1 MAAVEQPT
9 STTYAPSSDADEGLP
24 RPESRSSSTKSPRLN
39 GADAVRRDSTT
50 LPEIQMAPPVDGGET
65 GLLSQRNLEQVP
77 RAMKELA
84 PLVAMPPPS
93 DAAVHSRLA
102 KHRYSRLGRNLL
114 FEARPAVVHFGGYVL
129 GRAHSQCVRVVN
141 ISRTSQRLHILGPAT
156 DNFKMR
162 CNKKGLVAP
171 GSSEVITVDF
181 HPREHRYHYDCL
193 RLHTDSENLLVPLHA
208 YPVMN
213 DVIFPERLDFGVHAL
228 GETVRRVVKMVCKVP
243 IQFEFEI
250 EVTKSHPHFKI
261 DPLRGMVPA
270 NGAVE
275 VHIEHT
281 PVSASSGEM
290 HLLVSVSQFNFTP
303 IVCVVTGAGRPG
315 VVREAALDATASN
328 LAEDNA
334 LQDSLGPC
342 RSSRAR
348 AQARRLRGERDREG
362 QHHRQQ
368 HRRGRDAGSKRSSN
382 TGKTRGHGAGY
393 GGGSGTAAADGGE
406 DGEGFQAARRARG
419 AGVRRGTGTGVSAAE
434 EGLEARRAEA
444 GDAEDGYGLD
454 GGVDDRYL
462 ATAGEGADLVDT
474 WGMRPASA
482 EHHPYGTGKGSG
494 AVFDAGGE
502 WLAAEKRGEMRRPVE
517 PWVPPTEG
525 SVFGSTVK
533 GPTKTTVVEG
543 LVIPS
548 RLDTVQATNFVLTQQ
563 ARDYP
568 GKLKPKDLK
577 EAIRRT
583 RAERQRQLQEQEALR
598 SLTLTAST
606 EPDHDDGNGGSGD
619 RSGRG
624 DPSHPGGRQIA
635 DTPEGERGLQQ
646 ERLQQPAQLGGRAI
660 CAYLATVVDGKS
672 GAATRQLTEM
682 SFLQDLAD
690 TESEE
695 RDRSF
700 KASVEHVGEPLLSQR
715 EVERVL
721 EEQRRGEQELLRR
734 RREKERESLQTC
746 LKGPS
751 EVGERCAR
759 ASLLFTA
766 EGTQGVGFRHKP
778 DWDLYKNDDWGRR
791 REVLRRL
798 VNLVGAW
805 IIRRRAGR
813 RLGAIQAR
821 DCSIGFARLSGL
833 RDRAQVAEMV
843 ERDNHEAKLSA
854 GPLAGISQ
862 ESWKP
867 IADGGSSANENN
879 DYGGDDG
886 GWEFP
891 DLLVTSEALAA
902 EMLAESSAGRTTIG
916 TSSSGTH
923 GSGGGEGGDGQYTR
937 HSAAPPPPPPEFQL
951 SAEDVDQYRFPIYNE
966 GAALSRREEVVD
978 PVGPP
983 SDFVDIDLL
992 PLKEP
997 EEGRSMGYVNV
1008 NPPGLGTYPSIET
1021 SHPLRW
1027 SAFEECGVRQPRD
1040 EEAEERGDGESDLST
1055 EFGRKASS
1063 NGVRSASG
1071 WRQGL
1076 STTERRPSKATLG
1089 RRRSSVGLRMIPDT
1103 ADNVEE
1109 AWLQAAEAELTALAA
1124 EAEKVDRMPDSLLL
1138 RPPPPD
1144 GVDLITPD
1152 PRYKGFLPE
1161 LPIDE
1166 ASPEWCL
1173 RPQEIPREVP
1183 VTKGLLLGYS
1193 PGTTTLRAYANAPR
1207 LSSFWK
1213 PKRERRSSGL
1223 ACMSGQASRGVWRPA
1238 RAPPPP
1244 PPPPNWR
1251 GDEGNGV
1258 RGTRVVGGVGS
1269 VLNRAS
1275 PGDEAPPVR
1284 RRGGD
1289 NTFRLAA
1296 DHAKV
1301 AAAAGDELSDS
1312 ESEDEE
1318 DDAPMPTPAD
1328 ARTVFD
1334 DTVAGRVGETGWSL
1348 SGSSYTDPPL
1358 NSDGDSAA
1366 CVKREGRLGGDAG
1379 GGKVFARDRATAAL
1393 EDARR
1398 TKRLKDAERLADR
1411 MVAIGAEVRNVKHA
1425 FVLQTPFHQIRP
1437 TEPERT

>member
-24 RPESRSSSTKSPRLN
+24 RPESRRSSAKSPRLN
-39 GADAVRRDSTT
+39 GADAVRRDTTT
-50 LPEIQMAPPVDGGET
+50 LPELPMAPPADGGQT
-65 GLLSQRNLEQVP
+65 VLLSQRNLEQAP
-77 RAMKELA
+77 RVMKELA

-129 GRAHSQCVRVVN
+129 GKAHSQCVRVVN

-171 GSSEVITVDF
+171 GSSEVIHVDF

-213 DVIFPERLDFGVHAL
+213 DVIFPERLDFGVRAL

-261 DPLRGMVPA
+261 GPLRGMVPA

-275 VHIEHT
+275 VYIEHT
-281 PVSASSGEM
+281 PVNASSAEM
-290 HLLVSVSQFNFTP
+290 HLLVSVSQQFNFTP

-342 RSSRAR
+342 RSSHAR
-348 AQARRLRGERDREG
+348 AQARRLRGERDRER

-368 HRRGRDAGSKRSSN
+368 HRRRRDAGSKGSSN
-382 TGKTRGHGAGY
+382 TGTTRGNGAGNGC
-393 GGGSGTAAADGGE
+393 GGGTAAADGGG
-406 DGEGFQAARRARG
+406 DGEGYDVARRG
-419 AGVRRGTGTGVSAAE
+419 VGVRRGRGTGVSAAE
-434 EGLEARRAEA
+434 EELEARREARDAEA
-444 GDAEDGYGLD
+444 GYGLD

-517 PWVPPTEG
+517 PWAPPTEG

-563 ARDYP
+563 ASGFIP

-606 EPDHDDGNGGSGD
+606 EPDNDDGNGGLEGGG
-619 RSGRG
+619 GRG
-624 DPSHPGGRQIA
+624 EPSHPGGRQMGDI
-635 DTPEGERGLQQ
+635 PEGGRGLQQ

-660 CAYLATVVDGKS
+660 CAYEATVVGGGDGKS
-672 GAATRQLTEM
+672 GAATRQLKEM

-721 EEQRRGEQELLRR
+721 EERGRGEQALLRR
-734 RREKERESLQTC
+734 KREKERGSLQTC
-746 LKGPS
+746 LKGPG
-751 EVGERCAR
+751 EVGARCAR
-759 ASLLFTA
+759 ASLLVTG
-766 EGTQGVGFRHKP
+766 EGTQGIGFRHKP

-813 RLGAIQAR
+813 RLDAIL
-821 DCSIGFARLSGL
+821 ARLSGL
-833 RDRAQVAEMV
+833 RDRAQVAAMV
-843 ERDNHEAKLSA
+843 EHDNHEAKLSA
-854 GPLAGISQ
+854 GPPADPSQ

-867 IADGGSSANENN
+867 IADERSSANDNN
-879 DYGGDDG
+879 DDGEDDG

-902 EMLAESSAGRTTIG
+902 EMLEESFVARTTMG
-916 TSSSGTH
+916 AGSSRIH
-923 GSGGGEGGDGQYTR
+923 GSGGGEGGGGQYTR
-937 HSAAPPPPPPEFQL
+937 HSAAAPPPPPEFHL
-951 SAEDVDQYRFPIYNE
+951 SAEDIDQYRFPIYDE
-966 GAALSRREEVVD
+966 GASLSRKEEVVD

-1040 EEAEERGDGESDLST
+1040 EEAERRGDGGSDLSA
-1055 EFGRKASS
+1055 EFGRKASEA
-1063 NGVRSASG
+1063 GVRSAAG

-1103 ADNVEE
+1103 ADNAEE
-1109 AWLQAAEAELTALAA
+1109 AWLQAAEDELTALAA

-1152 PRYKGFLPE
+1152 PRY
-1161 LPIDE
+1161 
-1166 ASPEWCL
+1166 A
-1173 RPQEIPREVP
+1173 R
-1183 VTKGLLLGYS
+1183 LLL
-1193 PGTTTLRAYANAPR
+1193 
-1207 LSSFWK
+1207 
-1213 PKRERRSSGL
+1213 
-1223 ACMSGQASRGVWRPA
+1223 A
-1238 RAPPPP
+1238 R
-1244 PPPPNWR
+1244 
-1251 GDEGNGV
+1251 
-1258 RGTRVVGGVGS
+1258 
-1269 VLNRAS
+1269 
-1275 PGDEAPPVR
+1275 
-1284 RRGGD
+1284 
-1289 NTFRLAA
+1289 
-1296 DHAKV
+1296 K
-1301 AAAAGDELSDS
+1301 
-1312 ESEDEE
+1312 
-1318 DDAPMPTPAD
+1318 
-1328 ARTVFD
+1328 
-1334 DTVAGRVGETGWSL
+1334 
-1348 SGSSYTDPPL
+1348 
-1358 NSDGDSAA
+1358 
-1366 CVKREGRLGGDAG
+1366 
-1379 GGKVFARDRATAAL
+1379 
-1393 EDARR
+1393 
-1398 TKRLKDAERLADR
+1398 
-1411 MVAIGAEVRNVKHA
+1411 
-1425 FVLQTPFHQIRP
+1425 
-1437 TEPERT
+1437 

>member
-1 MAAVEQPT
+1 MAAVEQPR

-24 RPESRSSSTKSPRLN
+24 HAESRSSSTKSPRLK

-50 LPEIQMAPPVDGGET
+50 LPEIPMAPPVDGGET
-65 GLLSQRNLEQVP
+65 GILSQGNLEQAP
-77 RAMKELA
+77 RVMKELT

-114 FEARPAVVHFGGYVL
+114 FEARPAVAHFGGYVV

-162 CNKKGLVAP
+162 CSKKGLVAP

-213 DVIFPERLDFGVHAL
+213 DVIFPKRLDFGVHAL

-261 DPLRGMVPA
+261 GPLRGMVPA

-281 PVSASSGEM
+281 PVNASSAEM
-290 HLLVSVSQFNFTP
+290 HLLISVSQFNFTP

-348 AQARRLRGERDREG
+348 AQARRLRGERDRER

-368 HRRGRDAGSKRSSN
+368 HRRGCDAGSEGGSN
-382 TGKTRGHGAGY
+382 TGTTLGHGAGN
-393 GGGSGTAAADGGE
+393 GCRSDAAAADGGE
-406 DGEGFQAARRARG
+406 DGEGFEAARKMRG
-419 AGVRRGTGTGVSAAE
+419 VGVRRGRGTGVSAAE
-434 EGLEARRAEA
+434 EGLVARRAEA
-444 GDAEDGYGLD
+444 GNAEDGYGLD
-454 GGVDDRYL
+454 GGVDDSNL
-462 ATAGEGADLVDT
+462 VIAGEGADLVDT
-474 WGMRPASA
+474 WGTRPASA
-482 EHHPYGTGKGSG
+482 EHHPYCTGKGSG

-502 WLAAEKRGEMRRPVE
+502 WLATEKRGEMRRPVE

-563 ARDYP
+563 ARYFIP

-606 EPDHDDGNGGSGD
+606 EPDHDDGNGGSGG

-660 CAYLATVVDGKS
+660 CAYEATIVGGGDGRS
-672 GAATRQLTEM
+672 GAATRQLKEM

-721 EEQRRGEQELLRR
+721 EERSRGEQALLRR
-734 RREKERESLQTC
+734 RREKERESVQTC

-751 EVGERCAR
+751 EVGARCAI
-759 ASLLFTA
+759 ASLLFTG
-766 EGTQGVGFRHKP
+766 EGTQGIGFRNKP
-778 DWDLYKNDDWGRR
+778 DWDLYKNDDWRRR

-821 DCSIGFARLSGL
+821 LCGL
-833 RDRAQVAEMV
+833 RDRAQVAAMV
-843 ERDNHEAKLSA
+843 ERDNHEAKLCA
-854 GPLAGISQ
+854 GPLAGTSQ

-867 IADGGSSANENN
+867 IAYGGSSANDNN
-879 DYGGDDG
+879 DDGGDDG

-902 EMLAESSAGRTTIG
+902 EMLAESSAGRTTMG
-916 TSSSGTH
+916 TGSSGTH
-923 GSGGGEGGDGQYTR
+923 ESGGVEGGGGQYTR
-937 HSAAPPPPPPEFQL
+937 HSSAPPPPPPEFQL
-951 SAEDVDQYRFPIYNE
+951 SAEDVDQYRFPIYDE
-966 GAALSRREEVVD
+966 GAALSRREEMVD

-1040 EEAEERGDGESDLST
+1040 EEAEERGDRESDPSA

-1089 RRRSSVGLRMIPDT
+1089 RRRSSVGLRMIPET
-1103 ADNVEE
+1103 ADNAEE
-1109 AWLQAAEAELTALAA
+1109 AWLQVAEAELTALAA
-1124 EAEKVDRMPDSLLL
+1124 EAEKVSRMPDSLLL

-1161 LPIDE
+1161 LRIDE

-1173 RPQEIPREVP
+1173 RPQEIPLEVP

-1193 PGTTTLRAYANAPR
+1193 PGTTTLRAYADAPR

-1223 ACMSGQASRGVWRPA
+1223 ACMRGQASRGVWQPA
-1238 RAPPPP
+1238 RAPLPP

-1251 GDEGNGV
+1251 EDEVNGV

-1269 VLNRAS
+1269 VLNKVS
-1275 PGDEAPPVR
+1275 PGDKAPAAR
-1284 RRGGD
+1284 GRGGD

-1296 DHAKV
+1296 DHATV
-1301 AAAAGDELSDS
+1301 AAATGDELSDS
-1312 ESEDEE
+1312 ESDDEE

-1334 DTVAGRVGETGWSL
+1334 DTVAGRVREAGRCL

-1358 NSDGDSAA
+1358 DSDGDGAA
-1366 CVKREGRLGGDAG
+1366 CVEGEGRLGGYVG
-1379 GGKVFARDRATAAL
+1379 GGEVFARDRATAAL

-1398 TKRLKDAERLADR
+1398 TIRLKDAERLADR
-1411 MVAIGAEVRNVKHA
+1411 MGAIGAEVRNVKHA

-1437 TEPERT
+1437 REPERT